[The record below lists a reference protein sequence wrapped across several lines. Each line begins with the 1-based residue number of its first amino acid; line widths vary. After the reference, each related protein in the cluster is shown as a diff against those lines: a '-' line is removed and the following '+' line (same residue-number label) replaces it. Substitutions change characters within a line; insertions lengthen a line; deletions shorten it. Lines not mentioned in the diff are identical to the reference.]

1 MPIVKSEKPNR
12 ADRAALTRRRIVDR
26 AAELFVTEGYAA
38 TTMEHIARESGVA
51 VQTLYYTFRT
61 KGQLLCEVVEVTA
74 AGAEG
79 PTPVAQRAWTRQ
91 MMTATSGQR
100 ILALGVEHGTDIY
113 VRAAPLWPALNAAA
127 AVDPQVE
134 HYWRGVAANR
144 RTGQARMVD
153 RLAQLCALRN
163 GMETE
168 RATDLMV
175 VLFGHDVFH
184 GLVGEAGWSVVEY
197 KAWLYTTLVQQ
208 LLRRHRLTPS
218 AFSDLSYAD
227 RLTKS

>member
-1 MPIVKSEKPNR
+1 MAIVKGEKPTR
-12 ADRAALTRRRIVDR
+12 TDRAALTRQRILDC

-61 KGQLLCEVVEVTA
+61 KGQLLCKVVEVTA
-74 AGAEG
+74 AGVEDPA
-79 PTPVAQRAWTRQ
+79 PVEQRTWTQQ

-100 ILALGVEHGTDIY
+100 VLALGVEHGADIY
-113 VRAAPLWPALNAAA
+113 VRAAPLWPAINAAA
-127 AVDPQVE
+127 AADPQVE

-144 RTGQARMVD
+144 RIGQARMVD
-153 RLAQLCALRN
+153 QLAKLDALRT
-163 GMETE
+163 GLEPDK
-168 RATDLMV
+168 ATDLVV
-175 VLFGHDVFH
+175 VLFGHDVFR

-197 KAWLYTTLVQQ
+197 KAWLFASLVQQ
-208 LLRRHRLTPS
+208 LLQRQRLAQR

-227 RLTKS
+227 LLTKS